1 MPPAVAAG
9 IPYPNYVFS
18 ITGAILVVI
27 VGKWLG
33 NRSKPVKAFE
43 LSSEPSNTK
52 P

>member
-9 IPYPNYVFS
+9 IPYPHYVFS
-18 ITGAILVVI
+18 IIGALLVVI

-33 NRSKPVKAFE
+33 SRRKPVKAYE
-43 LSSEPSNTK
+43 LSSEPSNNK